1 MNVDSWLY
9 SRLND
14 QVAAVEGRITP
25 QIGDQESAKPYIVY
39 KLITEEPYA
48 THDVPLQLTR
58 HHHFEICTVADT
70 DAVARTVGEL
80 AKTAL
85 VGYQG
90 EGIQSVLLNGGTR
103 KAFDAQTNE
112 REYAF
117 DISIWENLT

>member
-9 SRLND
+9 SRLNE
-14 QVAAVEGRITP
+14 QVASVEGRITP
-25 QIGDQESAKPYIVY
+25 QIGDQESEKPYIVY

-48 THDVPLQLTR
+48 THDLPLQLTR
-58 HHHFEICTVADT
+58 HWHFEICTIADT
-70 DAVARTVGEL
+70 DGMARMVGEL

-103 KAFDAQTNE
+103 KAYDANTKE